1 MKKFL
6 NVFIIVLLIGSIGFN
21 IFLILNNI
29 KTTKKYDDAV
39 IENESL
45 AQEKSDLKS
54 DLMGAEGRF
63 NVLQEKYD
71 ELYENYDVLLDFYN
85 ENYVPEPEE
94 PKNLDGYRKDVT
106 FDDLSRKPNE
116 YKGEYI
122 CYTGEVVQLLEKESE
137 NNLRIAIDGDYNKII
152 YVGYFP
158 STINERVLE
167 GDKITIYGQ
176 YLGIIQYDS
185 VMTTVSIPGIWVE
198 HIEIHK

>member
-21 IFLILNNI
+21 VFLILNNI

-45 AQEKSDLKS
+45 AEEKSELKS

-63 NVLQEKYD
+63 NVLQKEYD
-71 ELYENYDVLLDFYN
+71 ALSDKYDVLLDFYN

-94 PKNLDGYRKDVT
+94 PKNLNDYRKDVT
-106 FDDLSRKPNE
+106 FDDLSRKPKDYE
-116 YKGEYI
+116 GEYVS
-122 CYTGEVVQLLEKESE
+122 YTGEVVQLLEGEKE
-137 NNLRIAIDGDYNKII
+137 NNLRIAIDGDYNKIV

-158 STINERVLE
+158 NTINERVLQ
-167 GDKITIYGQ
+167 GDNITIYGQ